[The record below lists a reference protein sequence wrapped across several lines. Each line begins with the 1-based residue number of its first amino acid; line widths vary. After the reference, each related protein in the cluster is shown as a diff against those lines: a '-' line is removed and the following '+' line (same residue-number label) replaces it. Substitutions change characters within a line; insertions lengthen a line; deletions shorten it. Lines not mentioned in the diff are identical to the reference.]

1 VSAVRGQWARILIGA
16 VLPAAGLAV
25 AALQDAKPP
34 SVAPPLE
41 ALLGRLAERG
51 ALYEKAA
58 TGFSCEETITVGKF
72 SGKTGENRR
81 EMVTRYD
88 TLYEGNPQSGYQ
100 EIRLLVEKNESPRQ
114 RRLVDPDLAVPGAY
128 DWSLLFTEVHRP
140 HFRFEAAG
148 EEIVELHL
156 ADIVAFAGAAPF
168 VRGKRIEEWTGR
180 VWVDRDTG
188 NFLKVEATPNHQ
200 DELLPIRMAAW
211 LKAPRLGALPMKR
224 QPRGYRYRL
233 SFTVEKF
240 SLTFPGEAETRA
252 FVLSPRDEE
261 EIRLRIVQTFRNY
274 VFFNV
279 HSEEEFLGSDPGKD
293 GKR

>member
-1 VSAVRGQWARILIGA
+1 L
-16 VLPAAGLAV
+16 AGLA
-25 AALQDAKPP
+25 AALAAASSLESKPP
-34 SVAPPLE
+34 SRSPPLA
-41 ALLGRLAERG
+41 ALLGRLAERS

-58 TGFSCEETITVGKF
+58 TGFSCEETIAVGKF

-81 EMVTRYD
+81 EVITRYD
-88 TLYEGNPQSGYQ
+88 TLYEGNPQSGYR
-100 EIRLLVEKNESPRQ
+100 EIRILVEKNDAPRS
-114 RRLVDPDLAVPGAY
+114 RRMVDPDLSVPGAY
-128 DWSLLFTEVHRP
+128 DWALLFTELHRP
-140 HFRFEAAG
+140 HFRFEGAG
-148 EEIVELHL
+148 EEIVELRL

-168 VRGKRIEEWTGR
+168 VRGKKIEEWTGR

-200 DELLPIRMAAW
+200 DELLPLRMDAW

-261 EIRLRIVQTFRNY
+261 EVRSRISQTFRNY

-279 HSEEEFLGSDPGKD
+279 HSEEEFLGNTTGKED
-293 GKR
+293 KR